1 MHAEI
6 KRMALG
12 TVGCSL
18 LSAPLFFTF
27 AVLVSALGIL
37 GGLWL
42 RVVLVTAGG
51 GGGGYHGFGIIAG
64 FGGAGGGRRRGG
76 VRGRVGVRGWGGQ
89 GLSNRATAI
98 STNMWIKWFMRTLVS
113 LPLSCTTAHAADPL
127 QHPDRSG
134 SPKPKGKGKRVC
146 KFWKQGRCDRGAE
159 CNFLHGGFSRK
170 A

>member
-1 MHAEI
+1 MNVIHLDECFHGCMHAEI

-98 STNMWIKWFMRTLVS
+98 STNM
-113 LPLSCTTAHAADPL
+113 C
-127 QHPDRSG
+127 G
-134 SPKPKGKGKRVC
+134 
-146 KFWKQGRCDRGAE
+146 
-159 CNFLHGGFSRK
+159 
-170 A
+170 